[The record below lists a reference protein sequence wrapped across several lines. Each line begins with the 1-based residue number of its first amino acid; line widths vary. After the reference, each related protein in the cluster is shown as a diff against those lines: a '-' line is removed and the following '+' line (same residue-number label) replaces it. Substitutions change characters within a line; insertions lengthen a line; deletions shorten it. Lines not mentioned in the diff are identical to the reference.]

1 MVSLGW
7 GIAAYSSALR
17 MSRED
22 KEKLSW
28 TGMILQT
35 VWRVG
40 MLSARLTALVMLAL
54 ALHHWTFI
62 IMCKFGKSQC

>member
-35 VWRVG
+35 FWRVG

-54 ALHHWTFI
+54 ALHHWAFI
-62 IMCKFGKSQC
+62 VMCKS